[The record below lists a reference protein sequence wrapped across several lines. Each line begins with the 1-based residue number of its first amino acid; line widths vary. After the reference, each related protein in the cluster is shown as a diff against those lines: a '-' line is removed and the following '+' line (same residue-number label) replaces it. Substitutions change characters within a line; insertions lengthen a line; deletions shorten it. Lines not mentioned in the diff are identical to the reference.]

1 MHNHGRD
8 RKFEKWLE
16 QARHAQASG
25 DADAARRLCGKIL
38 RQAPAHPEANHLL
51 GLLLAARQD
60 YDAALTHLERAAA
73 LVPASADIQNNLGNV
88 YRARAD
94 LDRAEHCY
102 RRALALAPGMAQA
115 HVNLGVVCK
124 LRGRIA
130 EAIACYRRALEL
142 EPNMAG
148 AHYTLGAALK
158 EHGEKTAAIDHF
170 RRSLVLN
177 PNSPDAHASLG
188 QILKEKNRIEEALGH
203 FQRAVELNP
212 RMGVVHEALGQ
223 IHKERGKPDEAVACF
238 RRAIE
243 SDPHN
248 HSAHYQLASLSG
260 VPMAAAPSSYVRDMF
275 DQYADTFDRHL
286 TEKLE
291 YLAPQQLRSL
301 LDECAAGRRFR
312 QAVDL
317 GCGTGLCG
325 EQFRDV
331 VERLVGIDLSPKMVG
346 KAAEKKLYEALR
358 LGDIAETLDRED
370 ECFDLIIAADVFIY
384 LGDMEAIFR
393 SVARCSNAGALFL
406 FSVESCENGTW
417 ELRKT
422 CRYAHS
428 RRYLQSLAQKHGF
441 SVVACRAAPLRR
453 DVGEWVMGDYY
464 AIQYLGAL
472 VIEH

>member
-1 MHNHGRD
+1 MHNHGQD
-8 RKFEKWLE
+8 RKFGKWLE
-16 QARHAQASG
+16 QARHAQAAG

-73 LVPASADIQNNLGNV
+73 LAPATAEIQNNLGNV
-88 YRARAD
+88 YRARTD
-94 LDRAEHCY
+94 LDRAEQCY
-102 RRALALAPGMAQA
+102 RRALTLAPGMAQA
-115 HVNLGVVCK
+115 HANLGVVCK
-124 LRGRIA
+124 LLGRIA

-148 AHYTLGAALK
+148 AHYTLGVALK
-158 EHGEKTAAIDHF
+158 EQGETTAAIDHL

-188 QILKEKNRIEEALGH
+188 QILKEQNSIEAALGH

-212 RMGVVHEALGQ
+212 QMAVVHEALGQ
-223 IHKERGKPDEAVACF
+223 IHKERGKLDEAAACF

-243 SDPHN
+243 TDPHN
-248 HSAHYQLASLSG
+248 QSARYYLAALSG
-260 VPMAAAPSSYVRDMF
+260 EPMTAAPPGYVRNVF

-286 TEKLE
+286 TEELE
-291 YLAPQQLRSL
+291 YRTPQQLRSL
-301 LDECAAGRRFR
+301 LDECADGRRFR

-325 EQFRDV
+325 ERFRDV
-331 VERLVGIDLSPKMVG
+331 VDRLVGIDLSPKMIG

-358 LGDIAETLDRED
+358 LGDIAEALDRED
-370 ECFDLIIAADVFIY
+370 ECFDLIFAADVFVY
-384 LGDMEAIFR
+384 LGDLEAIFR
-393 SVARCSNAGALFL
+393 GVARRAGAGALFL
-406 FSVESCENGTW
+406 FSTESCDNGTW

-428 RRYLQSLAQKHGF
+428 RQYLQSLAQKHGF

-453 DVGEWVMGDYY
+453 EVGEWVPGDYY
-464 AIQYLGAL
+464 AIQFLG
-472 VIEH
+472 ER